1 MEYRYLNRIDS
12 PADLKSLP
20 IESLPDVCAE
30 LRDFIINELSH
41 NPGHLASSLGTI
53 ELTVALHYVYD
64 TPKDKLVW
72 DVGHQAY
79 GHKILTGR
87 RDRFHTNRQFKGL
100 APFPT
105 PAESEYDAFIAGH
118 ASNSISAAL
127 GIEVAVES
135 RKSRVESGESKVESG
150 ESRVESGESKVE
162 SGESRVE
169 SGESRVES
177 GEVLASTPGIVKSQ
191 EPRVVAIIGDG
202 AMTGGLAFEG
212 LNNTSMDKNNLL
224 IILND
229 NNMAI
234 DPIKGGI
241 TQYLVDIT
249 TSKRYNDWRWRT
261 YQRLVKW
268 HILDEDKTMR
278 VRRFSN
284 NLKTILTHQQ
294 KNIFQGLNLRYFGPA
309 DGHNVIDLV
318 RILNEIKDYR
328 GPKVLHIITK
338 KGKGY
343 EPAENDVTTWHAP
356 GEFDVATGERRSDV
370 VESQK
375 SKVESTPGTVENIPP
390 LWQEVFGETLLELAK
405 EDERIVGVTPA
416 MPSGCSMTIMQ
427 KVFPE
432 RVYDVG
438 IAEGH
443 AVTFSAG
450 MASQGIVPFCNI
462 YSSFLQRAY
471 DNIIHDVAL
480 PKLHVVLCIDRAGI
494 VGNDGATHHGLFDL
508 AYLRPIPNLTI
519 GAPMT
524 GDDLRTM
531 MRMAVNMEGPV
542 AIRYPRGRTPNVQRD
557 DVQCTK
563 DESRKSKVESQEVL
577 ASTPGIV
584 ESVGKGVCLKEGTK
598 VAVLSIGAI
607 GNTVA
612 EAIGLVESRES
623 RVESQEDVQRD
634 NVQGTIVESQ
644 KVLASTPG
652 IVESIAH
659 YDMRWLKPIDTEIL
673 DYVGTHFKKVV
684 TVEDGV
690 ISGGLGSAVLEY
702 FADKGYDAHVT
713 RLGINN
719 QFVEHGSTKELYHM
733 LHLDTEGI
741 CESLLQALEK

>member
-127 GIEVAVES
+127 GIEVAIES
-135 RKSRVESGESKVESG
+135 R

-177 GEVLASTPGIVKSQ
+177 GESRVESGESRVESGEVLASTPGRVESGETKVESG

-318 RILNEIKDYR
+318 RILSEIKDYR

-375 SKVESTPGTVENIPP
+375 SKVESIPGTVENIPP

-531 MRMAVNMEGPV
+531 MRMAVNFDGPI
-542 AIRYPRGRTPNVQRD
+542 AIRYPRGRVAQG
-557 DVQCTK
+557 V
-563 DESRKSKVESQEVL
+563 ESRESKVESGETKVESGETKVESGEVL

-584 ESVGKGVCLKEGTK
+584 ESVGKGVCLREGKE

-623 RVESQEDVQRD
+623 RVKSR
-634 NVQGTIVESQ
+634 
-644 KVLASTPG
+644 
-652 IVESIAH
+652 
-659 YDMRWLKPIDTEIL
+659 
-673 DYVGTHFKKVV
+673 
-684 TVEDGV
+684 
-690 ISGGLGSAVLEY
+690 
-702 FADKGYDAHVT
+702 
-713 RLGINN
+713 
-719 QFVEHGSTKELYHM
+719 EL
-733 LHLDTEGI
+733 
-741 CESLLQALEK
+741 CAL

>member
-127 GIEVAVES
+127 GIEVAHVVES
-135 RKSRVESGESKVESG
+135 QKSKVES
-150 ESRVESGESKVE
+150 ESRK
-162 SGESRVE
+162 
-169 SGESRVES
+169 
-177 GEVLASTPGIVKSQ
+177 
-191 EPRVVAIIGDG
+191 PRVVAIIGDG

-318 RILNEIKDYR
+318 RILSEIKDYR

-356 GEFDVATGERRSDV
+356 GEFDVTTGERQSDKL
-370 VESQK
+370 QITNDK
-375 SKVESTPGTVENIPP
+375 LQTPP

-508 AYLRPIPNLTI
+508 AYLRPIPNMTI
-519 GAPMT
+519 AAPRT
-524 GDDLRTM
+524 AEDLRAM
-531 MRMAVNMEGPV
+531 MRMAVNFDGPI
-542 AIRYPRGRTPNVQRD
+542 AIRYPRGRVAQG
-557 DVQCTK
+557 V
-563 DESRKSKVESQEVL
+563 ESRESRVESQEDVQRDNVQG
-577 ASTPGIV
+577 TIV
-584 ESVGKGVCLKEGTK
+584 ESVGKGVCLREGKE

-623 RVESQEDVQRD
+623 RVESQEDVQGD
-634 NVQGTIVESQ
+634 KVQ
-644 KVLASTPG
+644 STKG
-652 IVESIAH
+652 QSIAH